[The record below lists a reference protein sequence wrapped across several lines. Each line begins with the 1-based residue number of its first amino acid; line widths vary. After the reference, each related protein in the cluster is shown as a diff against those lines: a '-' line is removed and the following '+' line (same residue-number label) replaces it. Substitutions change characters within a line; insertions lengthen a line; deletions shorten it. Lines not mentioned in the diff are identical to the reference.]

1 LHVLEVVSWVTVNDQ
16 PNESAR
22 AAPLRVFVTSS
33 TMSTARATAP
43 AAPPVTTAPIPSDLD
58 AAGSCGLAPLSER
71 DVLMWDDTG
80 AIRKVDRQLLTSR
93 PVEWTS
99 ANAAGWT
106 LSSVVSHP
114 HFAQNGW
121 IYVAEVRTQAEP
133 SGVRLTRY
141 REVGGVLGE
150 RMVMLEVGIPARP
163 PRTRLTFGP
172 DGDVYLALLSGGAAS
187 DEEAATERRFLIRLN
202 EAGAIPADNP
212 ARSAFNGTTARM
224 PLAMAWSAGT
234 PAPWILERARTG
246 SYFLRTPASDG
257 APPRR
262 FTAPSLPIALQI
274 VETAQRERIV
284 VVDIDGEVMSI
295 NATDA
300 GAAERAATRLFPTD
314 QTVLDALAFSSG
326 DLFVCGPLSGRTAPY
341 GVWRVRS
348 PF

>member
-1 LHVLEVVSWVTVNDQ
+1 
-16 PNESAR
+16 
-22 AAPLRVFVTSS
+22 
-33 TMSTARATAP
+33 
-43 AAPPVTTAPIPSDLD
+43 
-58 AAGSCGLAPLSER
+58 
-71 DVLMWDDTG
+71 
-80 AIRKVDRQLLTSR
+80 
-93 PVEWTS
+93 
-99 ANAAGWT
+99 
-106 LSSVVSHP
+106 VSHP
-114 HFAQNGW
+114 HFAENGW